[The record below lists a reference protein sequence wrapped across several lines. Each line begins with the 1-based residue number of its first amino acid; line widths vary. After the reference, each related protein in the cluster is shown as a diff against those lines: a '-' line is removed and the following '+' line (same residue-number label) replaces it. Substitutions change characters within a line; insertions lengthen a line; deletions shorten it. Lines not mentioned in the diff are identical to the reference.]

1 MTSGSA
7 QAVNID
13 SVCAADITDVALERA
28 APELYDAAKK
38 QVRRRY
44 NRTMLMT
51 SDVFIRINVVK
62 CRCFYCDGIIMWLFD
77 RSTS

>member
-44 NRTMLMT
+44 
-51 SDVFIRINVVK
+51 SVDDV
-62 CRCFYCDGIIMWLFD
+62 RCVYKN
-77 RSTS
+77 